1 MRGSSNTMEYDWSKR
16 FSLLAQRTR
25 PPEISW
31 LMAQALE
38 VPGLISLAA
47 GFVDQE
53 SLPHEE
59 VSRIL
64 EPLLRE
70 KSAGQAAL
78 QYGTTQGDLEL
89 RQLLVQRLRAEGVFH
104 PAAKIDES
112 HMLIGSGSQQVL
124 YLAAEALLDEGD
136 IILLEAPTYFV
147 VLGILQSRNL
157 RTFGIDTDADGIV
170 VEKVEECLAALEKR
184 GEISRVKM
192 LYLMSYATNPLGITL
207 APERRKRLLALLQ
220 SYREKGYPI
229 LLLEDAAYRRLG
241 FADPIPHPIKS
252 LEADNDLVLYTES
265 FSKTLSPGFRLGFGV
280 GPKSLIDKMVDLK
293 GNQFQF
299 KPAIAQNHLKQ
310 RHVRRSR
317 PNPAPGLCAQMRNG
331 SGPDGGDLSAA
342 SALVTAHRKFLH
354 LGYVAGSVG
363 HGAAQRNLQT
373 GVGSEGA
380 VCARMPLLLP
390 GSPRSRTRFQYAAL
404 FWHDRRTTIAGGIR
418 KNRTCVAGSDGVKRR
433 TLIAPTMFISLPTSQ
448 IWYPVGYKMS
458 MDSFVKMPLR
468 FT

>member
-1 MRGSSNTMEYDWSKR
+1 MEYDWSKR

-293 GNQFQF
+293 GNHDFGSSNLNQQL
-299 KPAIAQNHLKQ
+299 LKTILSSGTFDAHGQ
-310 RHVRRSR
+310 TLRRVYARKCEMVLGRMAETFPPQAHWLR
-317 PNPAPGLCAQMRNG
+317 PTG
-331 SGPDGGDLSAA
+331 SFYTW
-342 SALVTAHRKFLH
+342 VTLPEAWD
-354 LGYVAGSVG
+354 
-363 HGAAQRNLQT
+363 T
-373 GVGSEGA
+373 G
-380 VCARMPLLLP
+380 
-390 GSPRSRTRFQYAAL
+390 PRSEIFKRALAQKVLYVPGCLCYSPDRPEAEHASSMRLCFGMIGEQQLLEGYARIARAL
-404 FWHDRRTTIAGGIR
+404 REVMG
-418 KNRTCVAGSDGVKRR
+418 
-433 TLIAPTMFISLPTSQ
+433 
-448 IWYPVGYKMS
+448 
-458 MDSFVKMPLR
+458 
-468 FT
+468 